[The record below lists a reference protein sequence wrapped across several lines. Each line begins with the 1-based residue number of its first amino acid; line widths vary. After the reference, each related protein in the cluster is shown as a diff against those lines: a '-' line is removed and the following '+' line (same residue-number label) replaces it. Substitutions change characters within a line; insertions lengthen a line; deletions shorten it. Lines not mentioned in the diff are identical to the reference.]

1 MLENI
6 VKAVV
11 VIIAEEIIREVL
23 GNDNKTA
30 KQLR

>member
-30 KQLR
+30 K

>member
-30 KQLR
+30 KKHR